1 MLASFDQ
8 RSLRFRRRFTG
19 AGFGREPARWLLAM
33 AIAAGLLGGALAPH
47 AALAARLSSAADV
60 ALMAGPGATYGVLTT
75 VPAGSSLKVEGD
87 ASDGFVPV
95 TYNGVSGWVPAGVID
110 NGDGGDGLNNAATDG
125 NGNGGGGGGK
135 GNNDGNGDA
144 APADSATNASSTS
157 SDAAPSGD
165 GSGAAP
171 TGDASSGA
179 APDAAPTG
187 DGSGAPPD
195 AAPANDSGLV
205 PPTNTQYSQDQVIGI
220 ITDAAHQ
227 YGQNPDDM
235 VRVARCESG
244 LNPSAVGGGQY
255 YGLFQFVPSTFS
267 GTPYGD
273 KSIFD
278 PSANAGA
285 AAWMWSQ
292 GHKSEWSCQ

>member
-8 RSLRFRRRFTG
+8 RPLLAVYRRFNDSSARRT
-19 AGFGREPARWLLAM
+19 PARVILAL
-33 AIAAGLLGGALAPH
+33 AIAGALLGGALAPAPP
-47 AALAARLSSAADV
+47 AALAARLATAADV

-75 VPAGSSLKVEGD
+75 IPAGSSLKVAGD

-95 TYNGVSGWVPAGVID
+95 TYNGVSGWVPAGVVD
-110 NGDGGDGLNNAATDG
+110 NGDGGGANANGNGDGDG
-125 NGNGGGGGGK
+125 GGNNGNGGGGGQ
-135 GNNDGNGDA
+135 GNGDA
-144 APADSATNASSTS
+144 APATGATDASSIS
-157 SDAAPSGD
+157 SDAASGGD
-165 GSGAAP
+165 TSGAAP
-171 TGDASSGA
+171 AA
-179 APDAAPTG
+179 APVN
-187 DGSGAPPD
+187 DGA
-195 AAPANDSGLV
+195 LV
-205 PPTNTQYSQDQVIGI
+205 PPTDSQYSPDQIVGI

-244 LNPSAVGGGQY
+244 LNPNAVGGGQY
-255 YGLFQFVPSTFS
+255 YGLYQFVPSTFA

-273 KSIFD
+273 QSIFD

-292 GHKSEWSCQ
+292 GKKGQWTCQ